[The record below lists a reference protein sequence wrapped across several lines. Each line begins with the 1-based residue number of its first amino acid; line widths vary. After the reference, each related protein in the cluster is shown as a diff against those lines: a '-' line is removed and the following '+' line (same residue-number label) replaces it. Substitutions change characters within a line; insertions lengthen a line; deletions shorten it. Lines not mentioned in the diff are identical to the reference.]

1 MKMMIMNE
9 SMKALD
15 EYYDADEVMTVLK
28 KYHIKDKTALIL
40 ALKIER
46 WKRLLNRKKQ
56 NENANRKD
64 KED

>member
-1 MKMMIMNE
+1 MNE
-9 SMKALD
+9 SIKAPD
-15 EYYDADEVMTVLK
+15 GYYSADEIMTVLK
-28 KYHIKDKTALIL
+28 KYHSKDKTALIL

-56 NENANRKD
+56 NENTNRTD

>member
-1 MKMMIMNE
+1 MNE